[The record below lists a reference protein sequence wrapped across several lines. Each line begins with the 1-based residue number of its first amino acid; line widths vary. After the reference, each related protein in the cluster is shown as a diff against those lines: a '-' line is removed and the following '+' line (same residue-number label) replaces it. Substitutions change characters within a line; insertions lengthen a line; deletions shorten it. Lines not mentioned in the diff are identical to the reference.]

1 MMNFN
6 ILATGSK
13 GNAVI
18 FEDMVMVDCGVS
30 YKTLKPYVKGL
41 KLILLTHIHGDHFNK
56 TTIKKL
62 ASDRPTLRFGAYKWL
77 VQPLLDCGV
86 KAKNIDVFES
96 DKTFSYGPVKVN
108 PFMLHHDVPNCG
120 YKLTVKDHTVFYATD
135 TENLNGV
142 EAKNFELYLIE
153 ANYEDEEIQE
163 RIAKKELEG
172 QFAYEKRVLKS
183 HLSKAKAD
191 NWLAENMGPDS
202 EFVYMHCHEEAKE

>member
-18 FEDMVMVDCGVS
+18 LENIVLVDCGVS
-30 YKTLKPYVKGL
+30 YKKLKPHTKDL
-41 KLILLTHIHGDHFNK
+41 KIVLLTHIHGDHFNK

-62 ASDRPTLRFGAYKWL
+62 AADRPTLRFGAYKWL

-96 DKTFSYGPVKVN
+96 DKTFNYGSLKVA

-120 YKLTVKDHTVFYATD
+120 YKLKISNHTVFYATD
-135 TENLNGV
+135 TENLNGI
-142 EAKNFELYLIE
+142 EAKDFELYLIE
-153 ANYEDEEIQE
+153 ANYEEEEIKE
-163 RIAKKELEG
+163 RIADKKLNGEYV
-172 QFAYEKRVLKS
+172 YEYRASKN
-183 HLSKAKAD
+183 HLSKTQTD

-202 EFVYMHCHEEAKE
+202 EFVYMHCHEED